1 MTTAD
6 RGGSTSVRGR
16 ICSPPSSQLRQTDR
30 RTDGSRYRLMPPY
43 GGGHNNAN
51 NAWPGGLVV
60 KALDLRLRRSWVRLP
75 TTRFQ
80 VTTLLQVQR
89 RRNGGGD
96 GGARPRNAET
106 TGARV
111 SFRPPPAIFSRIF
124 ACCSLNFH
132 CLSLC
137 CLHTIKTSH
146 SVGTTGRILQ
156 NKLTKHTSP

>member
-1 MTTAD
+1 MSLCQISYRAADGMTTAD

-30 RTDGSRYRLMPPY
+30 LTDGSRYRLMPPY

-75 TTRFQ
+75 TTRCQ

-111 SFRPPPAIFSRIF
+111 SFRPPPQYFPAF
-124 ACCSLNFH
+124 
-132 CLSLC
+132 
-137 CLHTIKTSH
+137 LHA
-146 SVGTTGRILQ
+146 V
-156 NKLTKHTSP
+156 P